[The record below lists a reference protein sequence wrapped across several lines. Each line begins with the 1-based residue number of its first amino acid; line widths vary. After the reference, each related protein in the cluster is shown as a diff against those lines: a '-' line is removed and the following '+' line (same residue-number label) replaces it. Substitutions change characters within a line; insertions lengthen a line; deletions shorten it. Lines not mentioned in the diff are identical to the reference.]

1 LQWRLGR
8 RNLPERGPFGNCY
21 LTWEVDVF
29 NVALMQSHE
38 FIVGIA
44 VAAIMLS
51 ALVASSLFRNI
62 ALALAAGAVVVLYL
76 QGGVANL
83 LVLSRTLE
91 TEFGSIPDFTSGML
105 VGVAI
110 VVVLLFGFKRRAAS

>member
-1 LQWRLGR
+1 
-8 RNLPERGPFGNCY
+8 
-21 LTWEVDVF
+21 VDVF